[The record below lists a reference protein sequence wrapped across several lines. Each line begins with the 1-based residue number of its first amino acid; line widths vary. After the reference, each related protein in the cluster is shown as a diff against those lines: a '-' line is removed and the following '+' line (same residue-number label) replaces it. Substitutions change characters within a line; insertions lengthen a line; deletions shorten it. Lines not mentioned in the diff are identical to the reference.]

1 MYGNICWVDINIINL
16 KGGGGGGGVVTLP
29 FVPVFIIIS
38 RNIIYLNNT
47 IGQFQG
53 MF

>member
-1 MYGNICWVDINIINL
+1 MKNICWIDININNL
-16 KGGGGGGGVVTLP
+16 KGGGVVTLP
-29 FVPVFIIIS
+29 FVPVFNIVFIIS